1 MMNQISA
8 VGIEHSRP
16 LRVTQKAGA
25 TPFLWACF
33 HDMALSRK
41 WFWLFLALFA
51 LMVEASAL
59 ADQGKQATLPEL
71 VTEVF
76 DTLSLEQEAG
86 YQLPVVDLPAFD
98 VSSERQ
104 MMHLA
109 QTFRVWQSE
118 GERRVQRTRR
128 HRRLC
133 IDLR

>member
-1 MMNQISA
+1 MTNQISS
-8 VGIEHSRP
+8 VGIEHSQP
-16 LRVTQKAGA
+16 LSVTKKVSVTAFMW
-25 TPFLWACF
+25 PCF

-41 WFWLFLALFA
+41 WFWLFVALFA
-51 LMVEASAL
+51 FVVEASAL

-71 VTEVF
+71 VTEVL
-76 DTLSLEQEAG
+76 DTLSHEPEAG

-128 HRRLC
+128 HRWLC

>member
-1 MMNQISA
+1 MMNQISS

-86 YQLPVVDLPAFD
+86 PDWVALAFMAVDL
-98 VSSERQ
+98 SSFRHG
-104 MMHLA
+104 MHLGQA
-109 QTFRVWQSE
+109 VWVWPSE
-118 GERRVQRTRR
+118 GGGRNQGTRR
-128 HRRLC
+128 HRWLC